1 MLKLLLQ
8 YFASVYSL
16 FTFLACANQHSKK
29 KITFINRSK
38 MTMKELQ
45 AVVFAVSL
53 ENVIHNHDPTDYTEF
68 YDIFVLFQAGH
79 GNRCNE
85 LVRNRV
91 KCLMPVGPYPLI
103 FYPLS
108 LLQKHGFTGL

>member
-1 MLKLLLQ
+1 
-8 YFASVYSL
+8 
-16 FTFLACANQHSKK
+16 
-29 KITFINRSK
+29 

-53 ENVIHNHDPTDYTEF
+53 VISNTMKNF
-68 YDIFVLFQAGH
+68 IKCLCNINFVINFQAGH

-91 KCLMPVGPYPLI
+91 KCLMPVGPFPLI

-108 LLQKHGFTGL
+108 LLQKHGFKGE